1 MREAIAGPE
10 NTLSPAGVWCS
21 LHGDQCQDWHEC
33 GVGLFGNCQVRA
45 ERGSEGGQ
53 GEGAWV
59 GVGGNLGSQWGG
71 GGGVLENAWL
81 YIPSSAHDSSCSRE
95 LKYRA
100 GRQPDEPS
108 FQIRDYVESQKKRP
122 SCCSFV

>member
-10 NTLSPAGVWCS
+10 NTLSLAGVWRS

-33 GVGLFGNCQVRA
+33 GVGFFGNCQVRA
-45 ERGSEGGQ
+45 ERGRGVRGSLGCGGRQ
-53 GEGAWV
+53 SGKPV
-59 GVGGNLGSQWGG
+59 GR
-71 GGGVLENAWL
+71 GGGVLGNAWL